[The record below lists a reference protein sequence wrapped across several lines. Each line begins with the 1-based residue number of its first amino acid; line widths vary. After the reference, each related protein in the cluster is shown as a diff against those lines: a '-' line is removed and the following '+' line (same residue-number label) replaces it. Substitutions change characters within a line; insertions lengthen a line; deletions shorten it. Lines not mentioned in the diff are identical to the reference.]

1 MLKNASKWQV
11 YTAYFTVMLTLLQS
25 YNWWGEKQALS
36 LYFLI
41 GGIVLL
47 LMTIVSTIYYI
58 KKLNISKKN
67 VKMYT

>member
-1 MLKNASKWQV
+1 MFKNASKWQI
-11 YTAYFTVMLTLLQS
+11 YTAYFTVMLTLLES

-41 GGIVLL
+41 GSIVLL

-58 KKLNISKKN
+58 KKSDISKKN
-67 VKMYT
+67 EQ